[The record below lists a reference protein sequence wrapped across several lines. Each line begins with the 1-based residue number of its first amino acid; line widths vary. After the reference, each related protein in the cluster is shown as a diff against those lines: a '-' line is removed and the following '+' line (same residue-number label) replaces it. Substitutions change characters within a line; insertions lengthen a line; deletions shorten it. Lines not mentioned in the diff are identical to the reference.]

1 MEFSDEDVIGI
12 LKRCFSD
19 RYENPGRSTK
29 ECKAVPQRILHISRV
44 CGELAV
50 SRALGDRD
58 FKAAFND
65 PSLENATDKSNDPY
79 WDCPLFLPYPDLH
92 SRQFQGDL
100 VSNSPDVQKIRV
112 GTEGISD
119 EFLLLACDGLWDVM
133 DADDAV
139 RVTQELL
146 FGKKWTAKRAVR
158 FTFHMSSVL
167 TSDSHFFARPQD
179 LPSWQSTLV
188 LRTMLLSS

>member
-1 MEFSDEDVIGI
+1 MDFLDEDVIGI
-12 LKRCFSD
+12 LNRYFSD
-19 RYENPGRSTK
+19 RCTNPEASAK

-58 FKAAFND
+58 FKAAFNS
-65 PSLENATDKSNDPY
+65 PSEAAPIHMDSELW
-79 WDCPLFLPYPDLH
+79 WDCPLLLPYPELH
-92 SRQFQGDL
+92 NHHFHGDL
-100 VSNSPDVQKIRV
+100 VSNSPAFQKIRI
-112 GTEGISD
+112 GEEGVSD

-146 FGKKWTAKRAVR
+146 FRKKWTAKRAV
-158 FTFHMSSVL
+158 SL
-167 TSDSHFFARPQD
+167 
-179 LPSWQSTLV
+179 
-188 LRTMLLSS
+188 